1 MKFFESF
8 KVVPLLISLLA
19 FLIAHLGALVSVL
32 PADRSAKDR
41 HTAIVLIV
49 YIEVTP
55 EVMRAHVHA
64 RGVAGVLSVHAISS
78 IFYLN
83 AAIVLRLAIYQ
94 TPAIVILLG

>member
-1 MKFFESF
+1 M
-8 KVVPLLISLLA
+8 LA
-19 FLIAHLGALVSVL
+19 FLIAHLGPLVPVL
-32 PADRSAKDR
+32 PADRSAEDR

-49 YIEVTP
+49 DIEVTP
-55 EVMRAHVHA
+55 EVMRAHVHT

-83 AAIVLRLAIYQ
+83 TAVVLRLAVYQ